1 MKHVIIG
8 TAGHVDHG
16 KTALIH
22 ALTGIDTDRLPEEK
36 ARGLTTDLGFAHL
49 DFPDGTQA
57 GIVDVPGH
65 EKFIKQMLC
74 GAAGMDLAL
83 LVVAADEGFRPQTAE
98 HLDILSLL
106 GLRQG
111 AIVLTK
117 TDLVTP
123 AQAEETAQAVRAR
136 VRGTFLEGKPLVPV
150 SARTG
155 DGIPALKELLYRLS
169 LAAPERDP
177 LRPFRLP
184 IDRVFT
190 LDGFGTIVTGT
201 LWEGSIDRDT
211 AVELVP
217 AGRVCRVRGLQVH
230 GWDVERAQAGQRVA
244 VNLADVEKAQV
255 RRGDSL
261 TAPGSL
267 PASLMA
273 DVRILVLPSS
283 RRSLRTGSQ
292 LHLHHGASARL
303 ARAVLLDREALAP
316 GESGYAQLR
325 MTEPLAAK
333 AGDRFVLRF
342 LSPAETIGGG
352 VILDAAP
359 PRHKRGDPAV
369 LAALAVREH
378 GSPAQR
384 VLQALTERAAA
395 LPTSARLAAALSLP
409 EADVERELDTL
420 REQGSILE
428 VLPGR
433 YLSAAGLGRLADQC
447 RRVLAQCHAAQPLRA
462 GVPTAELRQK
472 VLPDLDDAA
481 FSALLRLLARRGIL
495 RRVGGDWALPDF
507 QVRLTRRQAA
517 IRQTLLS
524 LYAGR
529 GQTAPRLSEL
539 GPKFPLGDQAEWRRV
554 LESLL
559 HSGELVRLGPD
570 TLCHAGEFDRYRRM
584 AADWFS
590 RHETLTLAQFR
601 DLLGSSRDYALLVL
615 EQWDRLGL
623 TRREGNVRRPGSVPL
638 TEATAGGQNFSFIWE

>member
-16 KTALIH
+16 KTALIR

-65 EKFIKQMLC
+65 EKFIRQMLC

-177 LRPFRLP
+177 LGPFRLP

-190 LDGFGTIVTGT
+190 LEGFGTVVTGT
-201 LWEGSIDRDT
+201 LWEG
-211 AVELVP
+211 AVGREMAAELIP
-217 AGRVCRVRGLQVH
+217 AGRLCRIRGLQIH
-230 GWDVERAQAGQRVA
+230 GRDADRAQAGQRVA
-244 VNLADVEKAQV
+244 VNLPGVEKAEI
-255 RRGDSL
+255 RRGDVL
-261 TAPGSL
+261 AAPGTLSAGPRADARVQLL
-267 PASLMA
+267 PASR
-273 DVRILVLPSS
+273 RI
-283 RRSLRTGSQ
+283 LRTGSQ
-292 LHLHHGASARL
+292 VHLHHGASAQL
-303 ARAVLLDREALAP
+303 ARVVLLDRDALAP

-325 MTEPLAAK
+325 MAEPLAAR

-342 LSPAETIGGG
+342 LSPVETIGGG

-359 PRHKRGDPAV
+359 PRHRRNDPAV
-369 LAALAVREH
+369 LEALAIREH
-378 GSPAQR
+378 GTPAQR
-384 VLQALTERAAA
+384 ALLVLREQDAA
-395 LPTSARLAAALSLP
+395 LPAAGRLAADLSLP
-409 EADVERELDTL
+409 EADVERELDAL
-420 REQGSILE
+420 REQGGAVE
-428 VLPGR
+428 PLPGR
-433 YLSAAGLGRLADQC
+433 WLSAAGLDRLADRC
-447 RRVLAQCHAAQPLRA
+447 RAALTQCHAARPLRA

-472 VLPDLDDAA
+472 ALPGLDDAGA
-481 FSALLRLLARRGIL
+481 AALLALLARRGVL

-507 QVRLTRRQAA
+507 QVQLTRRQAA
-517 IRQTLLS
+517 IRQTLLA
-524 LYAGR
+524 LYAGP
-529 GQTAPRLSEL
+529 GPAAPHQSEL
-539 GPKFPLGDQAEWRRV
+539 GPKFPLGDQAECRRV
-554 LESLL
+554 LESLVR
-559 HSGELVRLGPD
+559 SGELVRLDAD
-570 TLCHAGEFDRYRRM
+570 TLCSAGAFRRFRQT
-584 AADWFS
+584 AADWFAA
-590 RHETLTLAQFR
+590 HETLTLAQFR

-615 EQWDRLGL
+615 ERLDRLDL
-623 TRREGNVRRPGSVPL
+623 TRREGNVRRPGPALLSGAEPP
-638 TEATAGGQNFSFIWE
+638 AIWE